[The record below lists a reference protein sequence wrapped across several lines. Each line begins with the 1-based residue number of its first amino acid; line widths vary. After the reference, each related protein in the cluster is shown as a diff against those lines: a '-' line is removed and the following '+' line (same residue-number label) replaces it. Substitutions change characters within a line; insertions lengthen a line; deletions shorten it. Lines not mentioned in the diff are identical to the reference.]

1 MIALL
6 WVVLSITVAV
16 LVQRQWQKKVKFAG
30 ALPRAKPYYPV
41 VGNLPL
47 ALGKSP
53 DELFSSLYECFRQHD
68 RLFTLQFSTIVAV
81 CLSHPELIQRV
92 LNHPDCQEKPDVYK
106 VVRLP
111 KGLLAA
117 RYDTW
122 KVHRKT
128 LNSTFNTKILQSFL
142 SIFNNSSR
150 RLIGRLKQYAD
161 SGTSCNILEYISE
174 CTLEMICRTSLG
186 GKALERD
193 GRQDFIENLE
203 VRQLSSCF
211 VLVDWGT
218 APCYCGISNARP
230 TQFISQL
237 ARITVAAI
245 WSKLGPGKSSNP
257 DRITFPRARN
267 RHYSGQSFRARP
279 SKAVHCGPK
288 HGQIHVPEAPPGR
301 PVSPIAA
308 APAASPRAEA
318 IAGPGDQYPKPG
330 LLPAAATGTA
340 PSYRCRRSV
349 AHHRRYRLATEAI
362 RTASEDAGPPSA
374 LTALGKR
381 ILSFPLHND
390 FIYQF
395 TTLYRDEMK
404 AISTCHQFT
413 DKIIAEKHVEIKSLF
428 DERETLEDGETIRE
442 NDEAGSFKRPQIFID
457 QLMKMPLMMKDAYSF
472 SDQEISDHVY
482 TMIVAGNETSATQ
495 LAHTCLLLAMNPE
508 SQEKAYQEVKEVVTS
523 PDMFFDMDTLK
534 QLVYVEAV
542 LKEAMR
548 MIPVAP
554 LIARENI
561 RDIVL
566 DGHLIPKGTVLLM
579 NMKRNEGILMHI
591 SPSVEDH
598 VVASA
603 FGML

>member
-6 WVVLSITVAV
+6 WVILSITVAV

-150 RLIGRLKQYAD
+150 RLIGRLEQYAD
-161 SGTSCNILEYISE
+161 SGTSCNMLEYISE

-203 VRQLSSCF
+203 V
-211 VLVDWGT
+211 
-218 APCYCGISNARP
+218 
-230 TQFISQL
+230 
-237 ARITVAAI
+237 
-245 WSKLGPGKSSNP
+245 
-257 DRITFPRARN
+257 
-267 RHYSGQSFRARP
+267 
-279 SKAVHCGPK
+279 
-288 HGQIHVPEAPPGR
+288 
-301 PVSPIAA
+301 
-308 APAASPRAEA
+308 
-318 IAGPGDQYPKPG
+318 
-330 LLPAAATGTA
+330 
-340 PSYRCRRSV
+340 
-349 AHHRRYRLATEAI
+349 
-362 RTASEDAGPPSA
+362 A

-579 NMKRNEGILMHI
+579 NIYALHRRSDVWGSDLERFNPDRFIGEEAKRRHPYAHLPFSGGPRGCIGFRYAMMSLKILLALILKNFKLSTDLKYNDIKYHYQI
-591 SPSVEDH
+591 SLNLAIPHTVSLERRE
-598 VVASA
+598 
-603 FGML
+603 